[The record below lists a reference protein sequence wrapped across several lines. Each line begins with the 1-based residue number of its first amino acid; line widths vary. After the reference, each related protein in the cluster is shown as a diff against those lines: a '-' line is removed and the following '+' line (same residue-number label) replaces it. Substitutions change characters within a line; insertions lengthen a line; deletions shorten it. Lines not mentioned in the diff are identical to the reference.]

1 MVTQRD
7 LNTVSNKKVSVVVDA
22 MGGDFAPVNEIAGA
36 IMACKDR
43 GDELK
48 IILTGKKDVLEKEL
62 SKQGGSAN
70 IEIVHADEVVTM
82 DDSPTEVYKSKPNS
96 SINIGLALLKDK
108 KADAFISAGN
118 TGAVMAASTLKLGRI
133 KGVGRPTIG
142 SIFPSDNT
150 KTMVFDVG
158 ASVDCKPIHLK
169 EFAIMGKIYMERIYN
184 VKNPTVG
191 LLSVG
196 EEKTKGNELTFEAA
210 ELLEKADVNFVG
222 NVEGRDIL
230 NGKVDIVV
238 CDGFVGNIILKFAEG
253 VLDLLKSKFRSY
265 ADKSLMNKLKMGMIQ
280 GTMRSILKD
289 FDYQEY
295 GGVPLLGVDGVSII
309 GHGKSSPLA
318 IRNMIYRAEEVVRKD
333 VCGKIREE
341 INK

>member
-1 MVTQRD
+1 MDT
-7 LNTVSNKKVSVVVDA
+7 NKKVSVVVDA

-36 IMACKDR
+36 IMACKEK
-43 GDELK
+43 GDALK
-48 IILTGKKDVLEKEL
+48 IILTGKEEILKKEL
-62 SKQGGSAN
+62 SKQNAAGD
-70 IEIVHADEVVTM
+70 IEIVNAGEVVTM
-82 DDSPTEVYKSKPNS
+82 EDSPTDVYKSKPDS
-96 SINIGLALLKDK
+96 SINVGLALLKEK

-142 SIFPSDNT
+142 SIFPTD
-150 KTMVFDVG
+150 KRKVMVFDVG
-158 ASVDCKPIHLK
+158 ASVDCKPMHLK
-169 EFAIMGKIYMERIYN
+169 EFAIMGTIYMEHIFG
-184 VKNPTVG
+184 VKNPSVG

-196 EEKTKGNELTFEAA
+196 EEKEKGNELTFEAY
-210 ELLEKADVNFVG
+210 ELLEKSGLNFFG
-222 NVEGRDIL
+222 NVEGRDVL
-230 NGKVDIVV
+230 NGKVDLIV

-253 VLDLLKSKFRSY
+253 VLDLLKAKFRSY
-265 ADKSLMNKLKMGMIQ
+265 ADKSFGNKLWMGMIQ
-280 GTMRSILKD
+280 GTLRAILKD

>member
-1 MVTQRD
+1 MDTKNR
-7 LNTVSNKKVSVVVDA
+7 VSVVVDT

-43 GDELK
+43 GDALR

-62 SKQGGSAN
+62 AKQGGNSHTAN
-70 IEIVHADEVVTM
+70 IEIVNADEVVTM
-82 DDSPTEVYKSKPNS
+82 DDSPTEVFKSKPNS
-96 SINIGLALLKDK
+96 SINIGLALLKEK

-118 TGAVMAASTLKLGRI
+118 TGAVMAASTLRLGRI

-142 SIFPSDNT
+142 SIFPSDKT

-196 EEKTKGNELTFEAA
+196 EEETKGNEVTFEAA
-210 ELLEKADVNFVG
+210 ELLKKADVNFVG

-265 ADKSLMNKLKMGMIQ
+265 ADKSFTNKLKMGMMQ

-318 IRNMIYRAEEVVRKD
+318 IKNMIFRAEEVVRKD

>member
-1 MVTQRD
+1 MDTK
-7 LNTVSNKKVSVVVDA
+7 NKVSVVVDA
-22 MGGDFAPVNEIAGA
+22 MGGDFAPVNEVAGA
-36 IMACKDR
+36 ILACKDR
-43 GDELK
+43 GEFLK
-48 IILTGKKDVLEKEL
+48 VILVGKEDVLKKEL
-62 SKQGGSAN
+62 SKQGGSEG
-70 IEIVHADEVVTM
+70 IEIVNADEVVTM
-82 DDSPTEVYKSKPNS
+82 DDSPTDVYKSKPNS
-96 SINIGLALLKDK
+96 SINVGLALLKEK
-108 KADAFISAGN
+108 KADGFISAGN

-142 SIFPSDNT
+142 SIFPSNDK

-158 ASVDCKPIHLK
+158 ASVDCKPMHLK
-169 EFAIMGKIYMERIYN
+169 EFAIMGTIYMEHIFG
-184 VKNPTVG
+184 VKNPSVG

-196 EEKTKGNELTFEAA
+196 EEKEKGNELTFEAY
-210 ELLEKADVNFVG
+210 ELLEKSGLNFFG
-222 NVEGRDIL
+222 NVEGRDVL
-230 NGKVDIVV
+230 NGKVDVIV

-253 VLDLLKSKFRSY
+253 VLDLLKAKFRSY
-265 ADKSLMNKLKMGMIQ
+265 AGKSFGNKLWMGMIQ
-280 GTMRSILKD
+280 GTLREILKD

-318 IRNMIYRAEEVVRKD
+318 IRNMIFKAEEVVRKD

>member
-1 MVTQRD
+1 MNSKMD
-7 LNTVSNKKVSVVVDA
+7 SNNKVCIVVDA

-36 IMACKDR
+36 IMACKER
-43 GDELK
+43 GNSLR
-48 IILTGKKDVLEKEL
+48 IILTGRKDVLEKEL
-62 SKQGGSAN
+62 AKQGINSN
-70 IEIVHADEVVTM
+70 IEIVNADEIVTM
-82 DDSPTEVYKSKPNS
+82 EDSPTEVFKSKPNS

-142 SIFPSDNT
+142 SIFPADNT

-196 EEKTKGNELTFEAA
+196 EEKSKGNEVTFEAY
-210 ELLEKADVNFVG
+210 ELLEKAGVNFVG